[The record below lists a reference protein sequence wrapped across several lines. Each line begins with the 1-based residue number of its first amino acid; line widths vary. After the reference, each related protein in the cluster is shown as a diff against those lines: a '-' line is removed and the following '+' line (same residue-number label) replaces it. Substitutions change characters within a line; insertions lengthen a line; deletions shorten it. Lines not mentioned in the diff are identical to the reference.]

1 LSPAVADEEC
11 LFYFPPVS
19 RTDVID
25 IVAWSMT
32 TLHDPAGIQA
42 NR

>member
-1 LSPAVADEEC
+1 MLLLKFKTILPFILTSFWRNFVN
-11 LFYFPPVS
+11 
-19 RTDVID
+19 